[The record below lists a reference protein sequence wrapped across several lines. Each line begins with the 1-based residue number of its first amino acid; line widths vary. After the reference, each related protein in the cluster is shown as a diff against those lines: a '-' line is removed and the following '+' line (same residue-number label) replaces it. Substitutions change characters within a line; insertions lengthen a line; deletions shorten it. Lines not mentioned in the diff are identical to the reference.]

1 MESHHPTLQD
11 SKDVPEEFSDPHHHR
26 ALAMDFMVDAYD
38 VFLAGSDS
46 FEAQK
51 QALEARYGQYIGELT
66 PSWVLISACRAQR

>member
-1 MESHHPTLQD
+1 MRQHHYYYVSCLLKVKLNYMESHHPPLQD

-51 QALEARYGQYIGELT
+51 QSLEARYG
-66 PSWVLISACRAQR
+66 